1 MDDLEREQVFVDFL
15 DEADLIIF
23 DTMYTFAEA
32 LTMEEIGAIRAG

>member
-1 MDDLEREQVFVDFL
+1 MDDLEREQVFVDFF

-32 LTMEEIGAIRAG
+32 LTMKEDWGH